1 MSSVHLCLRTKNS
14 LKIPDQSERDIQRPL
29 EITSDPT
36 NPSASGKVN
45 VPINVP
51 SSAAGTTQGP
61 GQNTRK
67 EKEPGVSLRET
78 EREIQIPLEITSDP
92 TNASASG
99 KVNAPNDVPS
109 SAAGTT
115 QGPGQNTRK
124 EKEPG
129 VSSRE
134 ASPPERDEGRICND
148 DFFYRHLNQC
158 HMLSCSCRYTSK
170 IGFMFVDHFDVLYN

>member
-1 MSSVHLCLRTKNS
+1 MN
-14 LKIPDQSERDIQRPL
+14 
-29 EITSDPT
+29 
-36 NPSASGKVN
+36 A
-45 VPINVP
+45 PIDVP
-51 SSAAGTTQGP
+51 SSGAGATQGP

-78 EREIQIPLEITSDP
+78 EREIQIPLQITSDP

-99 KVNAPNDVPS
+99 KVNAPIGVPSSAAGTTQEPGQNTRKEKEPGISLRETEREIQIPLQITSDPTNASASGKVNAPIGVPS

-124 EKEPG
+124 ENEPG

-148 DFFYRHLNQC
+148 DFL
-158 HMLSCSCRYTSK
+158 
-170 IGFMFVDHFDVLYN
+170 IVI

>member
-1 MSSVHLCLRTKNS
+1 MSSVHLCLWTKNS

-45 VPINVP
+45 VPIDVP
-51 SSAAGTTQGP
+51 SLGVGATQGP

-67 EKEPGVSLRET
+67 EKEPGVSSRET

-99 KVNAPNDVPS
+99 KVNAPNDLPS

-134 ASPPERDEGRICND
+134 ASPPERGEGRIYND
-148 DFFYRHLNQC
+148 DFF
-158 HMLSCSCRYTSK
+158 
-170 IGFMFVDHFDVLYN
+170 IVI

>member
-1 MSSVHLCLRTKNS
+1 MSVKLCLWTKNF
-14 LKIPDQSERDIQRPL
+14 LKIPDQSERDIQIPL
-29 EITSDPT
+29 EITPDPK
-36 NPSASGKVN
+36 NVSASASGKVN
-45 VPINVP
+45 APIGVP

-78 EREIQIPLEITSDP
+78 EREIRIPLEITSDP
-92 TNASASG
+92 TNASTSG
-99 KVNAPNDVPS
+99 KVKAPIGVPS

-124 EKEPG
+124 ENEPG

-134 ASPPERDEGRICND
+134 ASPTERDEGRICND
-148 DFFYRHLNQC
+148 DFFYRHLNQY
-158 HMLSCSCRYTSK
+158 HLSNCGCRC
-170 IGFMFVDHFDVLYN
+170 MFVDHFNFLYK